1 MQSPALVLTNNS
13 ADREIKMKTMIAAL
27 ALMFVIS
34 ANAGMASAHEDEH
47 EGYSQHETK
56 DHGDKDRHEHGD
68 KDKDRSGYQAD
79 REAGRDAH
87 RSGDSRYGSVNQ
99 RAASEGSTA
108 DSTSDFLRNL
118 WPF

>member
-1 MQSPALVLTNNS
+1 
-13 ADREIKMKTMIAAL
+13 MKTMIAAL

-47 EGYSQHETK
+47 EGYAQHASK

-68 KDKDRSGYQAD
+68 KDKDRSGDHVAD

-99 RAASEGSTA
+99 WAASEGSTT
-108 DSTSDFLRNL
+108 DSASDFLRSL